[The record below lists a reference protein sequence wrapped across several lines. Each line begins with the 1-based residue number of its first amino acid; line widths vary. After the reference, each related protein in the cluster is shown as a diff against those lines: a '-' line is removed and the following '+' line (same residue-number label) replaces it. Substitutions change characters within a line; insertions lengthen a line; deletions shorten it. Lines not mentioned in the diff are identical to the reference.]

1 LIFVDMLRKGLLI
14 ILGVILFSIC
24 VNAVEIR
31 VLDGSSGDEIND
43 VIARISY
50 EDGMNRVVLVDKN
63 IITFDSVDKEVEITL
78 DDADTNSVDYYFNG
92 LIDTNGLVFTPV
104 AQIRGSVYDA
114 LDNLLSNVDL
124 EFDCNSLSNIDF
136 PIKTDRFGG
145 FSTYVP
151 VGECNVFST
160 KGNYMGRSVFIS
172 ERGEVIELKIVL
184 DDKVD
189 KGGEYIWIFVV
200 LLLIYLAY
208 KFIPKKKKVVR
219 KKEHRKLK
227 AVLKTSNEN
236 EKKVLEYL
244 ISNGNKSTSSKI
256 RHDLKIA
263 KTTLSRILDRL
274 EKKKI
279 LELEREGKLKKVKIA
294 DWLIK

>member
-1 LIFVDMLRKGLLI
+1 MRITWAKNSAVI
-14 ILGVILFSIC
+14 ISGSI
-24 VNAVEIR
+24 
-31 VLDGSSGDEIND
+31 
-43 VIARISY
+43 
-50 EDGMNRVVLVDKN
+50 
-63 IITFDSVDKEVEITL
+63 
-78 DDADTNSVDYYFNG
+78 
-92 LIDTNGLVFTPV
+92 
-104 AQIRGSVYDA
+104 
-114 LDNLLSNVDL
+114 
-124 EFDCNSLSNIDF
+124 
-136 PIKTDRFGG
+136 
-145 FSTYVP
+145 
-151 VGECNVFST
+151 
-160 KGNYMGRSVFIS
+160 
-172 ERGEVIELKIVL
+172 
-184 DDKVD
+184 
-189 KGGEYIWIFVV
+189 VV

>member
-1 LIFVDMLRKGLLI
+1 MLRKGLLI